1 MVRMPSLRWS
11 FRGRPA
17 RLAAAVLSVTG
28 ALLLGSPSRT
38 QEAGLP
44 FNEVRA
50 LNLAR
55 NTGVIL
61 NGGLTVYHP
70 AVCMFTT
77 SAPGNPC
84 IVSRGPDGFVFRF
97 LGGPPGW
104 QVENLP
110 PTFETELLVAPDG
123 RTVTRVIYNG
133 PPR

>member
-1 MVRMPSLRWS
+1 MPSLRWP
-11 FRGRPA
+11 FRGRQA
-17 RLAAAVLSVTG
+17 RLAASALSLAG
-28 ALLLGSPSRT
+28 ALLLLSPLRA
-38 QEAGLP
+38 QEGGLP
-44 FNEVRA
+44 FNEIRA

-61 NGGLTVYHP
+61 NGGLTVYRP
-70 AVCMFTT
+70 ASCMFTT

-104 QVENLP
+104 QIENQP
-110 PTFETELLVAPDG
+110 PTHETELLVAPDG

-133 PPR
+133 APR